1 MATELR
7 GSSPGTQCKAPKT
20 GSLMSVVISGLVTS
34 SKMPGVHKNSTVNIQ
49 FLAEPQGLIRE
60 VPGQG
65 VVYDGISPYKI
76 CPEDFDVKFSTGV
89 KVPAACIVTRTR
101 TRTRIPAL
109 PLALPLALPVA
120 LTPTRNRTPTLTLTA
135 HP

>member
-1 MATELR
+1 MYILGSYIFFLVVRWFPPTISWRAVLAGGAAELALGAGLGPRQAGSMATELR

-76 CPEDFDVKFSTGV
+76 CPED
-89 KVPAACIVTRTR
+89 
-101 TRTRIPAL
+101 
-109 PLALPLALPVA
+109 
-120 LTPTRNRTPTLTLTA
+120 
-135 HP
+135 